1 MAALDR
7 LKGPF
12 AKLYR
17 TGFFHIFGAGTINK
31 VVSSLT
37 MIVLVWLIPKAE
49 YGLYSYV
56 FNIVSIFALFN
67 GLGASSA
74 LLQLCCEHM
83 EDRPLMLAV
92 YRYGERCG
100 RAADVALAVLVLVYA
115 LVAPGALPGSQS
127 LLAMY
132 CLYPL
137 VVLLCELRLVY
148 LRANLDNRAY
158 AYMTNVQT
166 LLLAVLSIG
175 GALVAGVPG
184 LIAGQYAA
192 YVAGFAVLVWR
203 HPLPRATPEERGRT
217 FSRREYWYVALVSS
231 LNNGLSQ
238 ALTLLGTFFVGQYLV
253 SDVAVASYKVA
264 TTIPFALLFIPSML
278 VAYIYPYFAS
288 HCNDGPWTRRN
299 YLRLTVVLLV
309 GAGAMTC
316 IVNALGA
323 NVIAFVFGEQYLD
336 SVPAFQV
343 LMIGLFLT
351 ASLRVPAG
359 NLLVTQKRLTA
370 NTVIGLVSIVANV
383 GLSVWLVPTYQ
394 LVGAAWAYTGTM
406 LVGAVAAPICYW
418 KAISGLGGKGGT
430 ETVR

>member
-1 MAALDR
+1 MADLDR

-17 TGFFHIFGAGTINK
+17 TGFFHIFGAGTVNK
-31 VVSSLT
+31 AVSSLT
-37 MIVLVWLIPKAE
+37 MVALVWLIPKAE

-92 YRYGERCG
+92 YRYGERWG
-100 RAADVALAVLVLVYA
+100 RAADVALAALVLVYA
-115 LVAPGALPGSQS
+115 LVAPGALPGSQP

-137 VVLLCELRLVY
+137 VVLLCDLRLVY
-148 LRANLDNRAY
+148 LRSNLDNRAY

-166 LLLAVLSIG
+166 LLLAGLSIG

-184 LIAGQYAA
+184 LVAGQYAA
-192 YVAGFAVLVWR
+192 YVASFAVLVRR
-203 HPLPRATPEERGRT
+203 HPLPRATPEGRGRT

-238 ALTLLGTFFVGQYLV
+238 ALSLSGTFFVGQFLA

-264 TTIPFALLFIPSML
+264 TTIPFALLFIPGML
-278 VAYIYPYFAS
+278 TTYFYPFFAS
-288 HCNDGPWTRRN
+288 HYDDGPWTRRN
-299 YLRLTVVLLV
+299 YLRLTAALLV
-309 GAGAMTC
+309 GMGVSTT
-316 IVNALGA
+316 IVVVLGGP
-323 NVIAFVFGEQYLD
+323 IIGLLFGEQYLD
-336 SVPAFQV
+336 AVPAFQV
-343 LMIGLFLT
+343 LMVGFFFT
-351 ASLRVPAG
+351 SALRIPAG

-370 NTVIGLVSIVANV
+370 NTVIGVASIIVNV
-383 GLSVWLVPTYQ
+383 VLSIWLVPAYQ
-394 LVGAAWAYTGTM
+394 LIGAAWAYTGTM
-406 LVGAVAAPICYW
+406 LVGAIASPICYW
-418 KAISGLGGKGGT
+418 KIIRQSEDSGANK
-430 ETVR
+430 

>member
-1 MAALDR
+1 MTALDR

-31 VVSSLT
+31 AVSSLT

-92 YRYGERCG
+92 FRYGERWG
-100 RAADVALAVLVLVYA
+100 RVADVALAVLILVYA
-115 LVAPGALPGSQS
+115 LVAPGALPGSQP
-127 LLAMY
+127 LLALY

-148 LRANLDNRAY
+148 LRSNLDNRAY

-166 LLLAVLSIG
+166 LLLAGLSVG

-192 YVAGFAVLVWR
+192 YAASFAVLAWR
-203 HPLPRATPEERGRT
+203 HPLPKPMPEERDRT
-217 FSRREYWYVALVSS
+217 FSKREYWYVALVSS
-231 LNNGLSQ
+231 LNNGLIQ
-238 ALTLLGTFFVGQYLV
+238 ALSLSGTFFVGQFLA

-264 TTIPFALLFIPSML
+264 TAIPFALSFAPTML
-278 VAYIYPYFAS
+278 MTYAYPRFAAQC
-288 HCNDGPWTRRN
+288 HDGAWTRRN
-299 YLRLTVVLLV
+299 YLRLTVACVGGFGALLA
-309 GAGAMTC
+309 AGLAF
-316 IVNALGA
+316 GPQ
-323 NVIAFVFGEQYLD
+323 VIGVVFGEQYLD
-336 SVPAFQV
+336 AVPSFRI
-343 LMIGLFLT
+343 LMVGFFVT
-351 ASLRVPAG
+351 AALRQPAT
-359 NLLVTQKRLTA
+359 NFLVTQKRLLA
-370 NTVIGLVSIVANV
+370 NTVMAAASIALNV
-383 GLSVWLVPTYQ
+383 VLSVALVPRFQ
-394 LVGAAWAYTGTM
+394 MEGAAWAYTASMALFG
-406 LVGAVAAPICYW
+406 LVAPVLYW
-418 KAISGLGGKGGT
+418 R
-430 ETVR
+430 TVRDL

>member
-17 TGFFHIFGAGTINK
+17 TGFFHIFGAGTVNK

-37 MIVLVWLIPKAE
+37 MVVLVWLIPKAE

-92 YRYGERCG
+92 FRYGERWG
-100 RAADVALAVLVLVYA
+100 RVADVALAVLVLVYA
-115 LVAPGALPGSQS
+115 LVAPGALPGSQP

-148 LRANLDNRAY
+148 LRSNLDNRAY
-158 AYMTNVQT
+158 AYMTNAQT

-192 YVAGFAVLVWR
+192 YVASFAVLVWR
-203 HPLPRATPEERGRT
+203 HPLPKPVPEEGERT
-217 FSRREYWYVALVSS
+217 FSKKEYWYVALVSS

-264 TTIPFALLFIPSML
+264 TTIPFALLFIPNML
-278 VAYIYPYFAS
+278 VTYIYPHFAN
-288 HCNDGPWTRRN
+288 HCEDHRWAKRN
-299 YLRLTVVLLV
+299 YLRLTAVLLV
-309 GAGAMTC
+309 
-316 IVNALGA
+316 
-323 NVIAFVFGEQYLD
+323 VIGGVTAAAVLFGGPIIDLVFGVQYLD
-336 SVPAFQV
+336 AVPAFQV
-343 LMIGLFLT
+343 LMLGFFFT
-351 ASLRVPAG
+351 AALRQPAG
-359 NLLVTQKRLTA
+359 NLLVTQKRLAA
-370 NTVIGLVSIVANV
+370 NTVIGIASIAVNIA
-383 GLSVWLVPTYQ
+383 LSIWLVPAYQ
-394 LVGAAWAYTGTM
+394 LVGAAWAYTGTV
-406 LVGAVAAPICYW
+406 LVGSVASPICYW
-418 KAISGLGGKGGT
+418 K
-430 ETVR
+430 TVARV

>member
-1 MAALDR
+1 MADLDR

-17 TGFFHIFGAGTINK
+17 TGFFHIFGAGTVNK
-31 VVSSLT
+31 AVSSLT
-37 MIVLVWLIPKAE
+37 MVALVWLIPKAE

-83 EDRPLMLAV
+83 EDRPLMLAIF
-92 YRYGERCG
+92 RYGERWG
-100 RAADVALAVLVLVYA
+100 RAADVVLAALVLAYA
-115 LVAPGALPGSQS
+115 LVAPGGLPGSQP

-148 LRANLDNRAY
+148 LRSNLDNRAY

-166 LLLAVLSIG
+166 LLLAGLSIG

-192 YVAGFAVLVWR
+192 YVASFAVLVRR

-238 ALTLLGTFFVGQYLV
+238 ALALSGTFFVGQFLA

-264 TTIPFALLFIPSML
+264 TTIPFALLFVPGMFMTY
-278 VAYIYPYFAS
+278 VYPYFAR
-288 HCNDGPWTRRN
+288 NKRDGAWTRRN
-299 YLRLTVVLLV
+299 YLRLSAALLV
-309 GAGAMTC
+309 SIGALTAL
-316 IVNALGA
+316 VNALGGP
-323 NVIAFVFGEQYLD
+323 VIGLVFGERYLD
-336 SVPAFQV
+336 AVPAFQV
-343 LMIGLFLT
+343 LMVGFFL
-351 ASLRVPAG
+351 AAALRAPAV
-359 NLLVTQKRLTA
+359 NLLITQKRLT
-370 NTVIGLVSIVANV
+370 TVSVISVAAIAVNV
-383 GLSVWLVPTYQ
+383 ALSVALVPAHQ
-394 LVGAAWAYTGTM
+394 MVGAAWAYTGSM
-406 LVGAVAAPICYW
+406 AVFAVLAPLCYW
-418 KAISGLGGKGGT
+418 WGISKLA
-430 ETVR
+430 

>member
-31 VVSSLT
+31 AVSSLT

-92 YRYGERCG
+92 FRYGERWG
-100 RAADVALAVLVLVYA
+100 RVADVALAVLILVYA
-115 LVAPGALPGSQS
+115 LVAPGALPGSQP
-127 LLAMY
+127 LLALY

-137 VVLLCELRLVY
+137 VVLLCELRLVC
-148 LRANLDNRAY
+148 LRSNLDNRAY

-166 LLLAVLSIG
+166 LLLAGLSIG

-192 YVAGFAVLVWR
+192 YVASFAVLAWR
-203 HPLPRATPEERGRT
+203 HPLPRPMPEERDRT

-231 LNNGLSQ
+231 LNNGLIQ
-238 ALTLLGTFFVGQYLV
+238 ALSLSGTFFVGQFLA

-264 TTIPFALLFIPSML
+264 TTIPFALSFAPTML
-278 VAYIYPYFAS
+278 MTYAYPRFAARC
-288 HCNDGPWTRRN
+288 HDGGWTRRN
-299 YLRLTVVLLV
+299 YLRLTAACVGGFGVLLA
-309 GAGAMTC
+309 AGLAF
-316 IVNALGA
+316 GPQ
-323 NVIAFVFGEQYLD
+323 VIGVVFGEQYLD
-336 SVPAFQV
+336 AVPSFRI
-343 LMIGLFLT
+343 LMVGFFVT
-351 ASLRVPAG
+351 AALRQPAT
-359 NLLVTQKRLTA
+359 NFLVTQKRLLA
-370 NTVIGLVSIVANV
+370 NTVMAVASIALNV
-383 GLSVWLVPTYQ
+383 VLSVVLVPRFQ
-394 LVGAAWAYTGTM
+394 MEGAAWAYTASMALFGFVAPV
-406 LVGAVAAPICYW
+406 LYWRAVRD
-418 KAISGLGGKGGT
+418 L
-430 ETVR
+430 

>member
-31 VVSSLT
+31 AVSSLT

-92 YRYGERCG
+92 FRYGERWG
-100 RAADVALAVLVLVYA
+100 RVADVALAVLILVYA
-115 LVAPGALPGSQS
+115 LVAPGALPGSQP
-127 LLAMY
+127 LLALY

-148 LRANLDNRAY
+148 LRSNLDNRAY

-166 LLLAVLSIG
+166 LLLAGLSIG
-175 GALVAGVPG
+175 GSLVAGVPG

-192 YVAGFAVLVWR
+192 YVASFAVLAWR
-203 HPLPRATPEERGRT
+203 HPLPKPMPEERDRT
-217 FSRREYWYVALVSS
+217 FSKREYWYVALVSS
-231 LNNGLSQ
+231 LNNGLIQ
-238 ALTLLGTFFVGQYLV
+238 ALSLSGTFFVGQFLA

-264 TTIPFALLFIPSML
+264 TTIPFALSFAPTML
-278 VAYIYPYFAS
+278 MTYAYPRFAAQC
-288 HCNDGPWTRRN
+288 HDGAWTRRN
-299 YLRLTVVLLV
+299 YLRLTAACVGGFGALLA
-309 GAGAMTC
+309 AGLAF
-316 IVNALGA
+316 GPQ
-323 NVIAFVFGEQYLD
+323 VIGVVFGEQYLD
-336 SVPAFQV
+336 AVPSFRI
-343 LMIGLFLT
+343 LMVGFFVT
-351 ASLRVPAG
+351 AALRQPAT
-359 NLLVTQKRLTA
+359 NFLVTQKRLLA
-370 NTVIGLVSIVANV
+370 NTVMAAASIALNV
-383 GLSVWLVPTYQ
+383 VLSVALVPRFQ
-394 LVGAAWAYTGTM
+394 MEGAAWAYTASMALFG
-406 LVGAVAAPICYW
+406 LVAPVLYW
-418 KAISGLGGKGGT
+418 R
-430 ETVR
+430 TVRDL

>member
-31 VVSSLT
+31 AVSSLT

-92 YRYGERCG
+92 FRYGERWG
-100 RAADVALAVLVLVYA
+100 RVADVALAVLILVYA
-115 LVAPGALPGSQS
+115 LVAPGALPGSQP
-127 LLAMY
+127 LLALY

-148 LRANLDNRAY
+148 LRSNLDNRAY

-166 LLLAVLSIG
+166 LLLAGLSIG
-175 GALVAGVPG
+175 GSLVAGVPG

-192 YVAGFAVLVWR
+192 YVASFAVLAWR
-203 HPLPRATPEERGRT
+203 HPLPKPMPEERDRT
-217 FSRREYWYVALVSS
+217 FSKREYWYVALVSS

-238 ALTLLGTFFVGQYLV
+238 ALALSGTFFVGQFLA

-264 TTIPFALLFIPSML
+264 TAIPFALSFAPTML
-278 VAYIYPYFAS
+278 MTYAYPRFAAQC
-288 HCNDGPWTRRN
+288 HDGAWTRRN
-299 YLRLTVVLLV
+299 YLRLTAACVGGFGALLA
-309 GAGAMTC
+309 AGLAF
-316 IVNALGA
+316 GPQ
-323 NVIAFVFGEQYLD
+323 VIGVVFGEQYLD
-336 SVPAFQV
+336 AVPSFRI
-343 LMIGLFLT
+343 LMVGFFVT
-351 ASLRVPAG
+351 AALRQPAT
-359 NLLVTQKRLTA
+359 NFLVTQKRLLA
-370 NTVIGLVSIVANV
+370 NTVMTAASIALNV
-383 GLSVWLVPTYQ
+383 VLSVALVPRFQ
-394 LVGAAWAYTGTM
+394 MEGAAWAYTASMALFG
-406 LVGAVAAPICYW
+406 LVAPVLYW
-418 KAISGLGGKGGT
+418 R
-430 ETVR
+430 TVRDL

>member
-17 TGFFHIFGAGTINK
+17 TGFFHIFGAGTVNK
-31 VVSSLT
+31 AVSSLT
-37 MIVLVWLIPKAE
+37 MVVLVWLIPKAE

-92 YRYGERCG
+92 YRYGERRG
-100 RAADVALAVLVLVYA
+100 RAADVALAALILVYA
-115 LVAPGALPGSQS
+115 LVAPGALPGSQP

-148 LRANLDNRAY
+148 LRSNLDNRAY

-166 LLLAVLSIG
+166 LLLAGLSIG

-238 ALTLLGTFFVGQYLV
+238 ALALSGTFFVGQFLA

-264 TTIPFALLFIPSML
+264 TTIPFALLFIPNML
-278 VAYIYPYFAS
+278 TTYFYPYFAS
-288 HCNDGPWTRRN
+288 HYGDGPWTRRN
-299 YLRLTVVLLV
+299 YLRLTAALLV
-309 GAGAMTC
+309 GIGVSTTM
-316 IVNALGA
+316 VVVLGGP
-323 NVIAFVFGEQYLD
+323 IIGLLFGEQYLD
-336 SVPAFQV
+336 AVPAFQV
-343 LMIGLFLT
+343 LMVGFFFT
-351 ASLRVPAG
+351 SALRIPAG

-370 NTVIGLVSIVANV
+370 NTVIGVASIVVNV
-383 GLSVWLVPTYQ
+383 ALSIWLVPAYQ
-394 LVGAAWAYTGTM
+394 LIGAAWAYTGTM
-406 LVGAVAAPICYW
+406 LVGAIASPICYW
-418 KAISGLGGKGGT
+418 KIIRQSEDSGANK
-430 ETVR
+430 

>member
-31 VVSSLT
+31 AVSSLT

-92 YRYGERCG
+92 FRYGERWG
-100 RAADVALAVLVLVYA
+100 RVADVALAVLILVYA
-115 LVAPGALPGSQS
+115 LVAPGALPGSQP
-127 LLAMY
+127 LLALY

-148 LRANLDNRAY
+148 LRSNLDNRAY

-166 LLLAVLSIG
+166 LLLAGLSIG

-192 YVAGFAVLVWR
+192 YVASFAVLAWR
-203 HPLPRATPEERGRT
+203 HPLPKPMPEERDRT
-217 FSRREYWYVALVSS
+217 FSKREYWYVALVSS
-231 LNNGLSQ
+231 LNNGLIQ
-238 ALTLLGTFFVGQYLV
+238 ALSLSGTFFVGQFLA

-264 TTIPFALLFIPSML
+264 TTIPFALSFAPTML
-278 VAYIYPYFAS
+278 MTYAYPRFAAQC
-288 HCNDGPWTRRN
+288 HDGAWTRRN
-299 YLRLTVVLLV
+299 YLRLTAACVGGFGALLA
-309 GAGAMTC
+309 AGLAF
-316 IVNALGA
+316 GPQ
-323 NVIAFVFGEQYLD
+323 VIGVVFGEQYLD
-336 SVPAFQV
+336 AVPSFRI
-343 LMIGLFLT
+343 LMVGFFVT
-351 ASLRVPAG
+351 AALRQPAT
-359 NLLVTQKRLTA
+359 NFLVTQKRLLA
-370 NTVIGLVSIVANV
+370 NTVMAAASIALNV
-383 GLSVWLVPTYQ
+383 VLSVALVPRFQ
-394 LVGAAWAYTGTM
+394 MEGAAWAYTASMALFG
-406 LVGAVAAPICYW
+406 LVAPVLYW
-418 KAISGLGGKGGT
+418 R
-430 ETVR
+430 TVRDL

>member
-31 VVSSLT
+31 AVSSLT

-92 YRYGERCG
+92 FRYGERWG
-100 RAADVALAVLVLVYA
+100 RVADVALAVLILVYA
-115 LVAPGALPGSQS
+115 LVAPGALPGSQP
-127 LLAMY
+127 LLALY

-148 LRANLDNRAY
+148 LRSNLDNRAY

-166 LLLAVLSIG
+166 LLLAGLSIG

-192 YVAGFAVLVWR
+192 YVASFAVLAWR
-203 HPLPRATPEERGRT
+203 HPLPKPMPEERDRT
-217 FSRREYWYVALVSS
+217 FSKREYWYVALVSS

-238 ALTLLGTFFVGQYLV
+238 ALALLGTFFVGQYLA
-253 SDVAVASYKVA
+253 SDTAVASYKVA
-264 TTIPFALLFIPSML
+264 TTIPFALLFIPTML
-278 VAYIYPYFAS
+278 ITYIYPYFAS
-288 HCNDGPWTRRN
+288 HNTDGPWTRRN
-299 YLRLTVVLLV
+299 YLRLSLV
-309 GAGAMTC
+309 SAACVGSVAFVMG
-316 IVNALGA
+316 ALGGPL
-323 NVIAFVFGEQYLD
+323 IGLVFGEQYLD
-336 SVPAFQV
+336 AVPSFQILIVGFFVTAAFRQ
-343 LMIGLFLT
+343 
-351 ASLRVPAG
+351 PAG

-370 NTVIGLVSIVANV
+370 NTAVGIASIVLNV
-383 GLSVWLVPTYQ
+383 ALSVILIPSMQ
-394 LVGAAWAYTGTM
+394 LEGAALAYTGTM
-406 LVGAVAAPICYW
+406 TMGAVLSCGCYVH
-418 KAISGLGGKGGT
+418 AIKDL
-430 ETVR
+430 

>member
-17 TGFFHIFGAGTINK
+17 TGFFHIFGAGTVNK
-31 VVSSLT
+31 AVSSLT
-37 MIVLVWLIPKAE
+37 MVVLVWLIPKAE

-92 YRYGERCG
+92 YRYGERWG
-100 RAADVALAVLVLVYA
+100 RAADVALAALILVYA
-115 LVAPGALPGSQS
+115 LVAPGALPGSQP

-148 LRANLDNRAY
+148 LRSNLDNRAY

-166 LLLAVLSIG
+166 LLLAGLSIG

-192 YVAGFAVLVWR
+192 YVASFAVLVRR

-238 ALTLLGTFFVGQYLV
+238 ALSLSGTFFVGQFLA

-264 TTIPFALLFIPSML
+264 TTIPFALLFIPNML
-278 VAYIYPYFAS
+278 MTYAYPYFAKNN
-288 HCNDGPWTRRN
+288 NDGPWTRRN
-299 YLRLTVVLLV
+299 YLRLTGALLIAV
-309 GAGAMTC
+309 GGSTVA
-316 IVNALGA
+316 VNLLGA
-323 NVIAFVFGEQYLD
+323 PIIRIMFGVQYLD
-336 SVPAFQV
+336 AVPAFQV
-343 LMIGLFLT
+343 LMLGFFM
-351 ASLRVPAG
+351 AAALRAPAM
-359 NLLVTQKRLTA
+359 NFLVTQKRLTA
-370 NTVIGLVSIVANV
+370 VSVISAAALIVNV
-383 GLSVWLVPTYQ
+383 ALSAILVPGLQ
-394 LVGAAWAYTGTM
+394 MVGAAWAYTGSM
-406 LVGAVAAPICYW
+406 AVFAVLGPAYYW
-418 KAISGLGGKGGT
+418 HVVRGL
-430 ETVR
+430 